1 MRITYNP
8 QKSLF
13 EKYAS
18 HELGQELCEIS
29 KLLDEHPEIYAYA
42 HKDLNRVATQETGR
56 PGLSVEMIV
65 RAAILKQSRQLSY
78 EDLAFHLEDSQS
90 FHTFARLDGR
100 KPKKSV
106 LHKTISL
113 IRPETWEKIN
123 REFLKT
129 ALIEKIETG
138 DKIRIDSTGIES
150 NIHYPT
156 DSSLLVD
163 SVRVMTRLLKMGRD
177 LYAFVVFPNR
187 NRRAKGLGRN
197 IKYSRAKNRKQ
208 RYRQLLK
215 VTQETLSYF
224 EKARE
229 LILPQECLCEKAHAW
244 LVEYETHHPLIIKI
258 IDQTK
263 RRVLTGESVPASEKV
278 ISLFEPHADII
289 SKGNRETIFGHKLNL
304 ISGKSSLILDA
315 VIEKGNPADSERF
328 LPMLERQNDIYNG
341 YPKSSAADGGYASK
355 ENLQK
360 AKDLGVHQVMF
371 HKKRGLQIEDMVKSK
386 WAYRQLRNFRAGVE
400 ANISCLKRAYG
411 FTRCLWRG
419 FQKFK
424 AYIWSGV
431 VAYNLML
438 MARIKLKSG

>member
-177 LYAFVVFPNR
+177 LGNVPKVFW
-187 NRRAKGLGRN
+187 
-197 IKYSRAKNRKQ
+197 
-208 RYRQLLK
+208 
-215 VTQETLSYF
+215 E
-224 EKARE
+224 
-229 LILPQECLCEKAHAW
+229 
-244 LVEYETHHPLIIKI
+244 
-258 IDQTK
+258 
-263 RRVLTGESVPASEKV
+263 
-278 ISLFEPHADII
+278 
-289 SKGNRETIFGHKLNL
+289 
-304 ISGKSSLILDA
+304 
-315 VIEKGNPADSERF
+315 
-328 LPMLERQNDIYNG
+328 
-341 YPKSSAADGGYASK
+341 
-355 ENLQK
+355 
-360 AKDLGVHQVMF
+360 
-371 HKKRGLQIEDMVKSK
+371 
-386 WAYRQLRNFRAGVE
+386 
-400 ANISCLKRAYG
+400 
-411 FTRCLWRG
+411 
-419 FQKFK
+419 
-424 AYIWSGV
+424 
-431 VAYNLML
+431 
-438 MARIKLKSG
+438 

>member
-1 MRITYNP
+1 MITH
-8 QKSLF
+8 SVL
-13 EKYAS
+13 
-18 HELGQELCEIS
+18 HR
-29 KLLDEHPEIYAYA
+29 PEIYAYA

-208 RYRQLLK
+208 HYRQLLK

-224 EKARE
+224 E
-229 LILPQECLCEKAHAW
+229 
-244 LVEYETHHPLIIKI
+244 ET
-258 IDQTK
+258 
-263 RRVLTGESVPASEKV
+263 
-278 ISLFEPHADII
+278 
-289 SKGNRETIFGHKLNL
+289 
-304 ISGKSSLILDA
+304 
-315 VIEKGNPADSERF
+315 
-328 LPMLERQNDIYNG
+328 
-341 YPKSSAADGGYASK
+341 
-355 ENLQK
+355 
-360 AKDLGVHQVMF
+360 
-371 HKKRGLQIEDMVKSK
+371 VKN
-386 WAYRQLRNFRAGVE
+386 YV
-400 ANISCLKRAYG
+400 
-411 FTRCLWRG
+411 
-419 FQKFK
+419 
-424 AYIWSGV
+424 
-431 VAYNLML
+431 
-438 MARIKLKSG
+438 

>member
-1 MRITYNP
+1 
-8 QKSLF
+8 
-13 EKYAS
+13 
-18 HELGQELCEIS
+18 
-29 KLLDEHPEIYAYA
+29 
-42 HKDLNRVATQETGR
+42 
-56 PGLSVEMIV
+56 
-65 RAAILKQSRQLSY
+65 
-78 EDLAFHLEDSQS
+78 
-90 FHTFARLDGR
+90 
-100 KPKKSV
+100 
-106 LHKTISL
+106 
-113 IRPETWEKIN
+113 
-123 REFLKT
+123 
-129 ALIEKIETG
+129 
-138 DKIRIDSTGIES
+138 
-150 NIHYPT
+150 
-156 DSSLLVD
+156 
-163 SVRVMTRLLKMGRD
+163 VMTRLLKMGRD

-244 LVEYETHHPLIIKI
+244 LVEYETHHPLIIEI